1 MLPLYSGNMDYA
13 LQGVCKAS
21 GLRKAA
27 FADNLNETRDEE
39 TVATARRCRTG
50 PGCYNLKV
58 RQFIRERSLATVH
71 LADINTNRL
80 LIRHANTLHASCK
93 DWYTSSA
100 EAHTVTELWSMEHVS
115 NKRSRT
121 SCLTTTS
128 FAGNLDTGSCP
139 ERDAVIV
146 GAHTLQNKTWLF
158 LAASFKTHP
167 SKKLAVACD
176 LEEIRNHCFVMVH
189 AYEALKEKH
198 AKCCL
203 CTRATWTMHYKEC
216 V

>member
-13 LQGVCKAS
+13 LQGMCLAS

-80 LIRHANTLHASCK
+80 LIRHANKLHASCK

-115 NKRSRT
+115 NKR
-121 SCLTTTS
+121 TTS

-139 ERDAVIV
+139 ERDAVIFE
-146 GAHTLQNKTWLF
+146 ARMLHNQTWLF
-158 LAASFKTHP
+158 MGAS
-167 SKKLAVACD
+167 
-176 LEEIRNHCFVMVH
+176 
-189 AYEALKEKH
+189 
-198 AKCCL
+198 
-203 CTRATWTMHYKEC
+203 
-216 V
+216 